1 MKWLKRFRLIVHTVW
16 YFGLINLLDGQL
28 RHPLLR
34 KLLSCLPES
43 KETLEYSNAVRL
55 RLALEHLGPIFVKL
69 GQVLSTRPDV
79 VGPEYASELA
89 KLQDRVPAFDG
100 GIAIAQVEKAFGKP
114 IEQIYF
120 DFEREPIASASIA
133 QVHQAHLFN
142 EDGTQSQK
150 VAIKVLRPD
159 IKPVIEQDLALMHWG
174 AVWLEKLFRDGK
186 RLKPREVVQEFDK
199 YLHDELDLM
208 HEAANASQLGRQF
221 ENSSMLIVPKVYFD
235 YCSRNVMTMEWMDGT
250 PISDTETLLAKGI
263 DLKKLARFGVE
274 IFFTQVFK
282 NGFFHA
288 DMHPGNIFVADDG
301 RYIALDFGI
310 VGTLDEYDKRY
321 LAVNFLAFFNRDYH
335 RVATAHIESGWVPAD
350 TRAEE
355 LESAV
360 RTVCEPIFNRPLS
373 QISFGLILMRLFETS
388 RRFNVEI
395 QPQLVLLQKTLLN
408 IEGLG
413 RQLDPHLDLWATAK
427 PFLTKWMNEQVG
439 PKALFNNL
447 KNEAPDWAQILP
459 ALPRKLSALVDETR
473 QQEMRDAY
481 IHLVKIQQR
490 QSLWLAVIAV
500 ALVLIL
506 LFK

>member
-16 YFGLINLLDGQL
+16 YFGLVNLLDGQL

-55 RLALEHLGPIFVKL
+55 RLALENLGPIFVKL

-79 VGPEYASELA
+79 VGPEYAFELA

-100 GIAIAQVEKAFGKP
+100 GIAIAQIEKAFGKP
-114 IEQIYF
+114 IEQIYYA
-120 DFEREPIASASIA
+120 FEREPIASASIA
-133 QVHQAHLFN
+133 QVHQAYLFN
-142 EDGTQSQK
+142 EDGSQGKK
-150 VAIKVLRPD
+150 VAVKVLRPD

-221 ENSSMLIVPKVYFD
+221 ENSPMLIVPKVYFD
-235 YCSRNVMTMEWMDGT
+235 FCSRTVMTMEWMDGT
-250 PISDTETLLAKGI
+250 PISDVDTLIAKGI

-355 LESAV
+355 LEA
-360 RTVCEPIFNRPLS
+360 
-373 QISFGLILMRLFETS
+373 
-388 RRFNVEI
+388 
-395 QPQLVLLQKTLLN
+395 
-408 IEGLG
+408 
-413 RQLDPHLDLWATAK
+413 
-427 PFLTKWMNEQVG
+427 
-439 PKALFNNL
+439 
-447 KNEAPDWAQILP
+447 
-459 ALPRKLSALVDETR
+459 
-473 QQEMRDAY
+473 
-481 IHLVKIQQR
+481 
-490 QSLWLAVIAV
+490 AV
-500 ALVLIL
+500 AKHQTSLVSAW
-506 LFK
+506 